1 MEKLLL
7 GLVVGLTLALAA
19 PWAGSNLPLAQQ
31 PNTPVDPLAPLSF
44 LVGRWRSTSE
54 GDPGKGSGEREYTRV
69 LENRFLQAMNRVT
82 YPPQEKNP
90 KGETHEDVG
99 LFSYDRARK
108 RIVLRQF
115 HTEGFVNQ
123 YVMEAGTPD
132 GPIVFT
138 SESIEN
144 IPAGFRARETYRRI
158 GPDEFEE
165 IFEIAEPAKDFAVY
179 SRARLT
185 RVK

>member
-1 MEKLLL
+1 MRKPLLATVL
-7 GLVVGLTLALAA
+7 FAVAALQADT
-19 PWAGSNLPLAQQ
+19 NVRAQQ
-31 PNTPVDPLAPLSF
+31 PSAPADPLAPLSF
-44 LVGRWRSTSE
+44 LIGRWRSTSE

-69 LENRFLQAMNRVT
+69 LGNRFVQAKNRAV
-82 YPPQEKNP
+82 YLPQQKNP
-90 KGETHEDVG
+90 TGETHEDVG
-99 LFSYDRARK
+99 LFSYDRSRK

-123 YVMEAGTPD
+123 YVMEPGTPD
-132 GPIVFT
+132 GPVVFT

-158 GPDEFEE
+158 GSDECEE
-165 IFEIAEPAKDFAVY
+165 VFEIAEPGSDFAVY
-179 SRARLT
+179 SQTRLT